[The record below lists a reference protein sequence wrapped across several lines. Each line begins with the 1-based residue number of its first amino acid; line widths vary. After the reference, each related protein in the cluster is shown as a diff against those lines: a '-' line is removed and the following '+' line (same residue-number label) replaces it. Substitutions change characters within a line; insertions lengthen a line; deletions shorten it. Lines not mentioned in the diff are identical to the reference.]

1 MNPIRFSKILIVDD
15 SPLFRSSIK
24 KMLSDAKVG
33 TVYYEAKDGK
43 EAISQYIAYR
53 PNIVIMDMMMPNVDG
68 VQATQAIIK
77 YDPHAKIIVISA
89 KENKDTIND
98 AIKCGAKDYVFKPF
112 DSGKVVMTVSKQ
124 LLAKRL

>member
-1 MNPIRFSKILIVDD
+1 
-15 SPLFRSSIK
+15 
-24 KMLSDAKVG
+24 MLSDAKVG